1 MVEESAQDPFQK
13 PPRKGIDRRT
23 FVRRAV
29 GTAAF
34 GAVGAS
40 GLGLAFPLS
49 TTAGIRIPRFP
60 YFGAKIVGGPAPK
73 GLPIIPVKV
82 DADGNVTG
90 DPSFAPEKTESILEW
105 YKYCSH
111 DEAPGL
117 KPGFT
122 DDNKFY
128 YFQNPDKIHLAEAQG
143 IEVWYKNK
151 LDRPLNIKDFDGPGK
166 GAPFKWRSEG
176 QFDNNIITGIA
187 IRIDPEKL
195 DDDQRKAVEAAEEF
209 IGGSFIDQG
218 IIAFCSFCAH
228 FCCVPGYKES
238 KEALNR
244 GNDVWEA
251 MFCTCHGSVYDPLD
265 LTEYQFPP
273 NG

>member
-1 MVEESAQDPFQK
+1 MAEESPQDPFQK

-23 FVRRAV
+23 FVRRTV

-49 TTAGIRIPRFP
+49 TTLGIRIPRFP

-73 GLPIIPVKV
+73 GLPIIPVKI
-82 DADGNVTG
+82 DGEGNVTG
-90 DPSFAPEKTESILEW
+90 DPSYQPEETESILDW

-117 KPGFT
+117 EEGFT
-122 DDNKFY
+122 KDNKMY
-128 YFQNPDKIHLAEAQG
+128 YFQNPEKIHVAEAQG
-143 IEVWYKNK
+143 LDIWYKNK
-151 LDRPLNIKDFDGPGK
+151 VDRPLNVKDFDEVGK
-166 GAPFKWRSEG
+166 GAPFKWRSQG
-176 QFDNNIITGIA
+176 QVDNNIITGIA
-187 IRIDPEKL
+187 LRIDPAQIDGGQLE
-195 DDDQRKAVEAAEEF
+195 EAEGL
-209 IGGSFIDQG
+209 IGGPFIDQD

-244 GNDVWEA
+244 GNDVWESL
-251 MFCTCHGSVYDPLD
+251 FCTCHGSVYDPLD
-265 LTEYQFPP
+265 LGRYDFPP